1 LYFFGCKPLQCPH
14 ASFVSNPSIEA
25 QAIGHVTGTRNMA
38 GVDMTNVA
46 ERELKRE
53 AEAAMRGR

>member
-1 LYFFGCKPLQCPH
+1 LG
-14 ASFVSNPSIEA
+14 I
-25 QAIGHVTGTRNMA
+25 VTGTRNMA
-38 GVDMTNVA
+38 GVDLTNVA

>member
-1 LYFFGCKPLQCPH
+1 
-14 ASFVSNPSIEA
+14 
-25 QAIGHVTGTRNMA
+25 MA